1 MCLDVLIL
9 EIVLAGGSFCWVSWR
24 KASRRQ
30 IEKNVHVV
38 LMFDE
43 TRFLTDDVAH
53 PCCHGERERRRF
65 RTA

>member
-1 MCLDVLIL
+1 MCLGVLIL

-38 LMFDE
+38 LMFD
-43 TRFLTDDVAH
+43 V
-53 PCCHGERERRRF
+53 
-65 RTA
+65 